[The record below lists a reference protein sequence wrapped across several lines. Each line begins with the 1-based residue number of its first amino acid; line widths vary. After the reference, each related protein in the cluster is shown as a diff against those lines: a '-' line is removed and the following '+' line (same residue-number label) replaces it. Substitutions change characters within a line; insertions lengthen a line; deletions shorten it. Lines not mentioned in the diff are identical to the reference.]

1 MTDCSPDKMCEGC
14 KAALHG
20 EACACMLEE
29 ALRYDPPGTYV
40 SVKFEQPK
48 TEFIPIPDM
57 VNQPPH
63 YKGNKFECI
72 DIIEDF
78 GLGFCLGNAVK
89 YILRAGKKGDRL
101 EDLRKAIWYLE
112 RECKEEES
120 NE

>member
-40 SVKFEQPK
+40 SVKFGQPK
-48 TEFIPIPDM
+48 IEFIPIPDM